1 MPDNLPY
8 SQACENNKDYILA
21 VLSRHLSE
29 PARITEIGSGT
40 GQHAVHFTQHLPH
53 LIWQTTDLSQNVEL
67 LNNRILLAGRN
78 NLPPAIALDVT
89 QEQWNCENPTHIFT
103 ANSLHIMA
111 ELSVR
116 KFFAGIRKNLVPESM
131 LFVYGPFKY
140 QNEFT
145 SESNARFDLWLKA
158 RDPESGIREF
168 ETVNGYAKSVGLV
181 LEEDNVMP
189 ANNQLLVWKKH

>member
-1 MPDNLPY
+1 MSENLPY

-21 VLSRHLSE
+21 VLSRRLSE
-29 PARITEIGSGT
+29 PARVTEIGSGT

-53 LIWQTTDLSQNVEL
+53 LIWQTTDLSENVEL
-67 LNNRILLAGRN
+67 LNKRILLAGRK
-78 NLPPAIALDVT
+78 NLPSAISLDVT
-89 QEQWNCENPTHIFT
+89 QEQWNCESPTHIFS

-116 KFFAGIRKNLVPESM
+116 DFFTGIRKILVSGSM
-131 LFVYGPFKY
+131 LFIYGPFKY

-158 RDPESGIREF
+158 RDPESGIRDF
-168 ETVNGYAKSVGLV
+168 ETVNGYAISSGLV

-189 ANNQLLVWKKH
+189 ANNQLLVWKKQ